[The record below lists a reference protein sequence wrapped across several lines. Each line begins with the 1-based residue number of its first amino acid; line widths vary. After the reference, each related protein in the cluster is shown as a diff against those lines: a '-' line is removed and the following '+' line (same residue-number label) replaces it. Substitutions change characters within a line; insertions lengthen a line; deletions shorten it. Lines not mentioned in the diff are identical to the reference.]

1 MRLDTAIKMLLDE
14 YDEKIE
20 LLKREYA
27 ERILCR
33 SVTPDGEAS
42 LRETLEINMWQVQEK
57 NRIENELIAG
67 IGRYVDLTLRVAV

>member
-27 ERILCR
+27 ERILGR

-42 LRETLEINMWQVQEK
+42 LMETLEINMWQVQEK

-67 IGRYVDLTLRVAV
+67 IGRYVDLTLRVAI